1 MARRTDLDDIIEG
14 DDKSF
19 NLTIRD
25 AQGNPLD
32 ITGWTVFVTVKED
45 TSETDANALISK
57 DITSHDDPSAGKT
70 SFTFTSS
77 ETDGITGTKEYDVQT
92 KDTANDI
99 STVLRGEV
107 TFSSD
112 VTNRTS

>member
-1 MARRTDLDDIIEG
+1 MVRRTDLDDIIEG
-14 DDKSF
+14 DDKSYS
-19 NLTIRD
+19 LTIRD

-45 TSETDANALISK
+45 TSDSDADALISK
-57 DITSHDDPSAGKT
+57 DITSHDEPKNGKT
-70 SFTFTSS
+70 SFSFTSS
-77 ETDGITGTKEYDVQT
+77 ETDGITGTKEFDVQT

-107 TFSSD
+107 TFKSD